1 MLLRVL
7 SWFFAVLIG
16 LLGLLWLFSPQLFS
30 LVIAKQLAPYK
41 LTMNEQAHI
50 RLNPFL
56 LSLTVEELT
65 LHSTSEKVFGL
76 KNGEMQLSFS
86 ALFRKNIHFQHFELS
101 GIYLPL
107 NRVNESW
114 QVLGQKLPN
123 ESSNSGEAE
132 TQTDNQWQLSADKID
147 LLNSQ
152 IVLNANETH
161 TLNIDEV
168 GIESLTYATNDQH
181 LELEFSG
188 KINAAPIT
196 LDTKLD
202 LIGQCYT
209 GSISLENVTIANFA
223 EWFPTDFNDVS
234 ATVGVSTHFTI
245 KQKTTTNISLSDT
258 KLSVIEASIP
268 RLNQQLSLSAGQIEL
283 SADALNLAGN
293 DVSTNGLNLL
303 VSGITTKMLDDNSQ
317 AKIDTVTFKS
327 ARIGYQNEQL
337 SLEGADLNIE
347 NVSANSLNHGV
358 EASLASIDWR
368 LAILN
373 YATNNALIS
382 SSDLKINSAE
392 IFDTK
397 QALSLS
403 LDDLSW
409 QLPNLAMKE
418 QQLSGVT
425 STKMSQLNV
434 VNKATEA
441 LVLSV
446 AELMLPDVE
455 ISGQKQQLMTTAN
468 LLTINDIKSSQK
480 HEELAPLAAVEQ
492 VLLKNIGVSYSPES
506 ASTHITANHLHVDTI
521 NANLIFD
528 NQVLKNLVAL
538 SNETAEEESSLEN
551 TNETEQQATAN
562 NLTYA
567 IDLITTTGQLTVEDT
582 VATPHFNAQ
591 VDFKEIRVEALDNT
605 DATKVTRFQL
615 SGSTGRHADF
625 ALKGDYQAFNPQIN
639 MSIMGDINELALPKL
654 VGYFAKGGNVNIL
667 SGQLDSQLD
676 AKVVDNKISGNSEL
690 FVRGLELAKE
700 NKEQG
705 SVEKNDSVISLNTAL
720 NMLQDSKGNLELDV
734 PLSGDV
740 SSPEFGLQSF
750 IGIIT
755 QKAVMVAAESYLM
768 QTVVPYGNVLSLAK
782 IAGEMMLKIRIE
794 DLVYQPQQI
803 EISEQQMLFVTNL
816 IKLMVDKPDLQFK
829 VCAIATKADL
839 PNEHSFDDKAL
850 VTYLHQLSEQRG
862 QAFKDYLVQQG
873 GVSSKRLLL
882 CHGQVEKTSEQPP
895 RITFD
900 S

>member
-65 LHSTSEKVFGL
+65 LHSASEKVFGL

-86 ALFRKNIHFQHFELS
+86 AIFRKNIHFQHFELS

-107 NRVNESW
+107 NKVNESW

-123 ESSNSGEAE
+123 ESSNSEGAE
-132 TQTDNQWQLSADKID
+132 TQTDNQWQLSADTID

-181 LELEFSG
+181 LDLEFSG

-202 LIGQCYT
+202 LIGQHYT
-209 GSISLENVTIANFA
+209 GR
-223 EWFPTDFNDVS
+223 
-234 ATVGVSTHFTI
+234 
-245 KQKTTTNISLSDT
+245 NISLSDT
-258 KLSVIEASIP
+258 KLSVIEANIP
-268 RLNQQLSLSAGQIEL
+268 RLNQQLSLTAGQIDL

-303 VSGITTKMLDDNSQ
+303 VSGITSKVLDDDSQ

-347 NVSANSLNHGV
+347 DVSANSPNHGI

-373 YATNNALIS
+373 YATNNSLIS
-382 SSDLKINSAE
+382 SSDLKISSAE

-409 QLPNLAMKE
+409 QMPSLTMKE

-446 AELMLPDVE
+446 AEVMLPDVE
-455 ISGQKQQLMTTAN
+455 ISGQKQQLVTTAN
-468 LLTINDIKSSQK
+468 LLTINDIKSSKK
-480 HEELAPLAAVEQ
+480 HEELAPLAAIEQ

-506 ASTHITANHLHVDTI
+506 ASTHITANHLHVDKI
-521 NANLIFD
+521 NANLIFE

-538 SNETAEEESSLEN
+538 SNETAEEESSPEN
-551 TNETEQQATAN
+551 TKETEQAN
-562 NLTYA
+562 NLTYV

-582 VATPHFNAQ
+582 VATPNFNAQ
-591 VDFKEIRVEALDNT
+591 IDFKEIRVEALDNT

-615 SGSTGRHADF
+615 SGNTGRHADF
-625 ALKGDYQAFNPQIN
+625 ALKGDYQAFNPQMN

-676 AKVVDNKISGNSEL
+676 VKVVDNKISGNSER

-794 DLVYQPQQI
+794 DLVYQPQQV
-803 EISEQQMLFVTNL
+803 EISEQQTPFVTNL

-829 VCAIATKADL
+829 VCAIATAADL

-873 GVSSKRLLL
+873 GISSKRLLL
-882 CHGQVEKTSEQPP
+882 CHGQVEKTSEQSP

>member
-65 LHSTSEKVFGL
+65 LHSASEKVFGL

-86 ALFRKNIHFQHFELS
+86 AIFRKNIHFQHFELS

-107 NRVNESW
+107 NKVNESW

-123 ESSNSGEAE
+123 ESSNSEGAE
-132 TQTDNQWQLSADKID
+132 TQTDNQWQLSADTID

-181 LELEFSG
+181 LDLEFSG

-202 LIGQCYT
+202 LIGQHYT
-209 GSISLENVTIANFA
+209 GRISLENVTIANFA
-223 EWFPTDFNDVS
+223 EWFPNDFNDVS
-234 ATVGVSTHFTI
+234 ATVGVSTNFTI

-258 KLSVIEASIP
+258 KLSVIEANIP
-268 RLNQQLSLSAGQIEL
+268 RLNQQLSLTAGQIDL

-303 VSGITTKMLDDNSQ
+303 VSGITSKVLDDDSQ

-347 NVSANSLNHGV
+347 DVSANSPNHGI

-373 YATNNALIS
+373 YATNNSLIS
-382 SSDLKINSAE
+382 SSDLKISSAE

-409 QLPNLAMKE
+409 QMPSLTMKE

-446 AELMLPDVE
+446 AEVMLPDVE
-455 ISGQKQQLMTTAN
+455 ISGQKQQLVTTAN
-468 LLTINDIKSSQK
+468 LLTINDIKSSKK
-480 HEELAPLAAVEQ
+480 HEELAPLAAIEQ

-506 ASTHITANHLHVDTI
+506 ASTHITANHLHVDKI
-521 NANLIFD
+521 NANLIFE

-538 SNETAEEESSLEN
+538 SNETAEEESSPEN
-551 TNETEQQATAN
+551 TKETEQAN
-562 NLTYA
+562 NLTYV

-582 VATPHFNAQ
+582 VATPNFNAQ
-591 VDFKEIRVEALDNT
+591 IDFKEIRVEALDNT

-615 SGSTGRHADF
+615 SGNTGRHADF
-625 ALKGDYQAFNPQIN
+625 ALKGDYQAFNPQMN

-676 AKVVDNKISGNSEL
+676 VKVVDNKISGNSEL

-794 DLVYQPQQI
+794 DLVYQPQQV
-803 EISEQQMLFVTNL
+803 EISEQQTPFVTNL

-829 VCAIATKADL
+829 VCAIATAADL

-873 GVSSKRLLL
+873 GISSKRLLL
-882 CHGQVEKTSEQPP
+882 CHGQVEKTSEQSP